1 MASDRDIRYGFSDF
15 GGVIASGMGYPSAGG
30 GGGGVT
36 LVPVRVVDIVL
47 NDTHPKFKDV
57 GEWNGIGTIF
67 YTNVKEPT
75 LISGSNLTAKP
86 AFSNVKQY
94 PLLNEI
100 VYLTLLPSQDSQINP
115 DGGGS
120 EEEYYLLP
128 LNVWNHPHHNGIPN
142 SLPAAGGEAANGDY
156 QRTDDGLVRRVSDG
170 GTEIN
175 LGNTFIE
182 RPNIHP
188 LLPFEGDLI
197 YEGRW
202 GQSIRFGS
210 TVSGSA
216 NNWSATGSNGDPI
229 TIIRNGQGQQTEDG
243 WLLTV
248 EDINNDDSSIYATS
262 TQKIPL
268 AASSANYNSYPSSN
282 SAPTTPNQYSG
293 KQIIINSGRLVFN
306 TTNDHLLLSS
316 KKSINLNA
324 VEQISFDTTN
334 DIILQGGDVYLGSK
348 DANQQLL
355 LGNDTIQL
363 LQGVLEQLVN
373 VTTELA
379 TFANL
384 PVVGGVSPYPTLG
397 AKAFEAN
404 LKLNYA
410 KNQLNQLLS
419 KNVRTT

>member
-248 EDINNDDSSIYATS
+248 EDINNDDSSIYQTS

-268 AASSANYNSYPSSN
+268 KASSTNYFSYKN
-282 SAPTTPNQYSG
+282 NTPQTPDQYAG
-293 KQIIINSGRLVFN
+293 KQIILNSGRLVFN
-306 TTNDHLLLSS
+306 TTEDHLLLSS

-324 VEQISFDTTN
+324 VEGVNIDTPIVTIQSGN
-334 DIILQGGDVYLGSK
+334 VYLGSK
-348 DANQQLL
+348 NATEPLL
-355 LGNDTIQL
+355 LGNQTI
-363 LQGVLEQLVN
+363 
-373 VTTELA
+373 
-379 TFANL
+379 NL
-384 PVVGGVSPYPTLG
+384 
-397 AKAFEAN
+397 
-404 LKLNYA
+404 
-410 KNQLNQLLS
+410 LNQLISNLS
-419 KNVRTT
+419 GFALVCSTAVVQTDPLALAGVNLAATQLQVSLNALQANLNTLKSKYNYTV